1 MASAW
6 RKKNEKGRRQVAL
19 ANLESSK
26 FFPKNDRKEDAWE
39 SRRQEEIE
47 ILKKRI
53 NA

>member
-1 MASAW
+1 MATAW

-26 FFPKNDRKEDAWE
+26 FFPKNDRTEEAWE
-39 SRRQEEIE
+39 ARRQKEIE
-47 ILKKRI
+47 ILQKRI